1 MQWLNRW
8 MLAGLALFC
17 LTGLAAAQAA
27 LQIIVGSATASSPST
42 GNTFEVSITNVGN
55 APSAPLAGF
64 SFGISVPGGSGITFT
79 NATILTALNPYLFL
93 GQSSTPPFSNTAF
106 PNQSFIAT
114 DLYATAGGVPVL
126 PGQTFGLGLISFDV
140 AVGSSDTT
148 VTLAGFPATGLSDEN
163 GSTVDYDGF
172 NGLITIAAVPEPAT
186 WGMIGL
192 STMAAAGL
200 WYRQRRNQKLALE
213 ARLSKED

>member
-1 MQWLNRW
+1 MQCLNRW
-8 MLAGLALFC
+8 LMAGLVLIC
-17 LTGLAAAQAA
+17 ITGSASAQAA
-27 LQIIVGSATASSPST
+27 LQIIVESVTANSPST

-55 APSAPLAGF
+55 ASSAPLAGF

-79 NATILTALNPYLFL
+79 NATIFTALNPYLFL

-114 DLYATAGGVPVL
+114 DLYATAGGVPIG

-140 AVGSSDTT
+140 AAGASDTT
-148 VTLAGFPATGLSDEN
+148 VTLAGFPSTSLSDEN

-192 STMAAAGL
+192 GALSSVGL
-200 WYRQRRNQKLALE
+200 WYRYRRNQKLAME
-213 ARLSKED
+213 AKLSRL